1 MSREGLRR
9 FVHALEHSA
18 SLRREL
24 SGCQGDDA
32 IVALA
37 RRLDFA
43 VSASDLKDDPQSTA
57 LDGWWKSSALGLRS
71 SEDTN

>member
-24 SGCQGDDA
+24 AGCDDDDG
-32 IVALA
+32 ILALA

-43 VSASDLKDDPQSTA
+43 VSASDLIEDPQSTS
-57 LDGWWKSSALGLRS
+57 LDGWWKRSALGLRHAG
-71 SEDTN
+71 DRD

>member
-1 MSREGLRR
+1 MSQEGLRR

-24 SGCQGDDA
+24 ASCNDDA
-32 IVALA
+32 EIVALA

-43 VSASDLKDDPQSTA
+43 VSASDLIEDAQSSS
-57 LDGWWKSSALGLRS
+57 LDGWWKRSALGLRPAG
-71 SEDTN
+71 DTD

>member
-24 SGCQGDDA
+24 ASCSDDA
-32 IVALA
+32 GIVALA

-43 VSASDLKDDPQSTA
+43 VSTSDLIEDAQSTS
-57 LDGWWKSSALGLRS
+57 LDSWWKRSALGLRPVK
-71 SEDTN
+71 DTD